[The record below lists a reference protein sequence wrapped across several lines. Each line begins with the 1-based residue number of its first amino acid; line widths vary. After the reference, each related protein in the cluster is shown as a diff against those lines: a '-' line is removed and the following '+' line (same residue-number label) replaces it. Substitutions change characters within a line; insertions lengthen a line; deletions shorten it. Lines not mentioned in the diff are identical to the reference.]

1 MTFVEPLAQPVT
13 QWQPS
18 DHRRKAYQAD
28 PCPVTGG
35 VGLWGRFVGKGAAV
49 RHGRVTAAPQCA
61 RGLPGV
67 SPGTDRGTE
76 AGLWS
81 YGLMDLTVFGRQEA
95 WENSPAGWPRIPE
108 CQHQWRVEGRP
119 TAQWA
124 GTDEPAATPATTID
138 AAK

>member
-1 MTFVEPLAQPVT
+1 
-13 QWQPS
+13 
-18 DHRRKAYQAD
+18 
-28 PCPVTGG
+28 
-35 VGLWGRFVGKGAAV
+35 
-49 RHGRVTAAPQCA
+49 
-61 RGLPGV
+61 
-67 SPGTDRGTE
+67 
-76 AGLWS
+76 
-81 YGLMDLTVFGRQEA
+81 MDLTVFGRQEA